1 MMSEAQQEWTAKDVV
16 WSIYYD
22 TTSDDIDDW
31 VENNEV
37 GADDDGWVE
46 NIPDGIYEVNQRNWN
61 TNRRISLQTKVLVW
75 NGKIDIQSSK
85 EAVAEFLNKTGDW
98 HYFIEGVMFGKKV
111 TKVFDKNG
119 KHVETQRTLQFVLGS

>member
-1 MMSEAQQEWTAKDVV
+1 MSEAQQQWTAKDVE

-31 VENNEV
+31 VVNNEV
-37 GADDDGWVE
+37 GADDLLE

-119 KHVETQRTLQFVLGS
+119 NLVETQRTLQFHLGS

>member
-1 MMSEAQQEWTAKDVV
+1 MSEAQQQWTAKDVE

-75 NGKIDIQSSK
+75 NGKIDLQSSK
-85 EAVAEFLNKTGDW
+85 EAVAEVLNKTGDW

-119 KHVETQRTLQFVLGS
+119 NLVETQRTLQFHLGS

>member
-1 MMSEAQQEWTAKDVV
+1 MSEAQQQWTAENVA
-16 WSIYYD
+16 WSIYHD
-22 TTSDDIDDW
+22 TSGDIDDW
-31 VENNEV
+31 VVNNEV
-37 GADDDGWVE
+37 GADDLLE

-98 HYFIEGVMFGKKV
+98 HYFIEGVTFGKKV

-119 KHVETQRTLQFVLGS
+119 NLVETQRTLQFGLGS

>member
-1 MMSEAQQEWTAKDVV
+1 MSEAQQQLTAKDVE

-119 KHVETQRTLQFVLGS
+119 NLVETQRTLQFVLGS

>member
-1 MMSEAQQEWTAKDVV
+1 MSEAQQQWTAKDVE

-61 TNRRISLQTKVLVW
+61 TNRRISLQTRVLVW

-85 EAVAEFLNKTGDW
+85 EAVAQFLNKTGDW

-119 KHVETQRTLQFVLGS
+119 NLVETQRTLQFHLGS

>member
-1 MMSEAQQEWTAKDVV
+1 MSEAHQQWTAKDVE

-119 KHVETQRTLQFVLGS
+119 NLVETQRTLQFVLGS

>member
-1 MMSEAQQEWTAKDVV
+1 MSEAQQEWTAKDVE

-31 VENNEV
+31 VVNNEV

-119 KHVETQRTLQFVLGS
+119 NLVETQRTLQFVLGS

>member
-1 MMSEAQQEWTAKDVV
+1 MSEAQQQWTAKDVE

-119 KHVETQRTLQFVLGS
+119 NLVETQRTLQFVLGS

>member
-1 MMSEAQQEWTAKDVV
+1 MSEAQQQWTAKDVE

-61 TNRRISLQTKVLVW
+61 TNRRISLQTRVLVW

-119 KHVETQRTLQFVLGS
+119 NLVETQRTLQFVLGS

>member
-1 MMSEAQQEWTAKDVV
+1 MSEAQQQWTAKDVE

-31 VENNEV
+31 VVNNEG

-119 KHVETQRTLQFVLGS
+119 NLVETQRTLQFVLAS

>member
-1 MMSEAQQEWTAKDVV
+1 MSEVQQQWTASDVE

-119 KHVETQRTLQFVLGS
+119 NLVETQRTLQFVLGS

>member
-1 MMSEAQQEWTAKDVV
+1 MSEAQQQWTAKDVE

-119 KHVETQRTLQFVLGS
+119 NLVETQRTLQFVLAS

>member
-1 MMSEAQQEWTAKDVV
+1 MSEAQQQWTAKDVV

-22 TTSDDIDDW
+22 TSGDIDDW

-37 GADDDGWVE
+37 GADDNGWVE
-46 NIPDGIYEVNQRNWN
+46 NIPDGIYEVNQRNWG
-61 TNRRISLQTKVLVW
+61 TNRRISLQNKVLVG
-75 NGKIDIQSSK
+75 NGKIDIESAK
-85 EAVAEFLNKTGDW
+85 EAVAEFLNKTGDS

-119 KHVETQRTLQFVLGS
+119 EHIESKRTLQFVLGS

>member
-1 MMSEAQQEWTAKDVV
+1 MSEAQQQWTAKDVE

-119 KHVETQRTLQFVLGS
+119 KHGETQRTLQFVLGS

>member
-1 MMSEAQQEWTAKDVV
+1 MSEAQQQWTAKDVE

-31 VENNEV
+31 VKNNEV

-119 KHVETQRTLQFVLGS
+119 NLVETQRTRQFVLGS

>member
-1 MMSEAQQEWTAKDVV
+1 MSEAQQQWTAKDVE

>member
-1 MMSEAQQEWTAKDVV
+1 MSEAQQEWTAKDVV

-119 KHVETQRTLQFVLGS
+119 NLVETQRTLQFVLGS

>member
-1 MMSEAQQEWTAKDVV
+1 MSEAQQQWTAKDVE

-37 GADDDGWVE
+37 GADDDGWVK

-98 HYFIEGVMFGKKV
+98 HYFIEGVTFGKKV
-111 TKVFDKNG
+111 TKLFDKNG
-119 KHVETQRTLQFVLGS
+119 NLVETQRTLQFHLGS

>member
-1 MMSEAQQEWTAKDVV
+1 MSETQQQWTAESVV
-16 WSIYYD
+16 WSIFHD
-22 TTSDDIDDW
+22 TTSDDFDDW
-31 VENNEV
+31 VVSNEV
-37 GADDDGWVE
+37 GADAGVGIE

-85 EAVAEFLNKTGDW
+85 EAVAEFLNKSGDW

-119 KHVETQRTLQFVLGS
+119 NLVETQRTLQFVLGS